1 MTESESLPYNALVWL
16 KKIDHR
22 LKAKN
27 HEKKNTDGKIVMQ
40 VLRWCIALDLIPANS
55 LLLPEFLFTTMLLNK
70 ISDTQQRLK
79 QANFRDDLSLNS
91 RIESAQLSDQEIK
104 TAGVR
109 PQQHR
114 VLLHLNQPLVNELGM
129 IIEVVDTD
137 WRNITLTQFDVLIV
151 VENQDCFYHLALFDY
166 SQCDFCSPLI
176 IYRGDRTYSKGAAA
190 LKRFWLKTGK
200 AAIYFGDFDPKGVS
214 IAKNE
219 GYHFMLLPS
228 PDVVIKKSSSVMFPD
243 AQLKF
248 LPELLIGGMHC
259 YFCDYLSVLEKYQSL
274 RQQKMQ
280 GDILQVVPLSMRD
293 FL

>member
-79 QANFRDDLSLNS
+79 QANFRDDLSLKS

-114 VLLHLNQPLVNELGM
+114 VLLHLNQPLVSELGM

-190 LKRFWLKTGK
+190 LKRCWLKTGK
-200 AAIYFGDFDPKGVS
+200 TAIYFGDFDPKGVS
-214 IAKNE
+214 IAMNE

-228 PDVVIKKSSSVMFPD
+228 PDAVIKKSSPVMFPD
-243 AQLKF
+243 VQLKF
-248 LPELLIGGMHC
+248 LPELLRGEIHC
-259 YFCDYLSVLEKYQSL
+259 HFRDYLLVLEKHHAL

-280 GDILQVVPLSMRD
+280 GDILQVVPLSMRG